1 MNIKL
6 IFALVLS
13 FIMIACAK
21 TPSKEPHLVAND
33 HDAHSCIGSEGYLW
47 CAKTAQ
53 YERSWGLAQHIELPE
68 HVFV

>member
-13 FIMIACAK
+13 LIMIACAK
-21 TPSKEPHLVAND
+21 TLSEEPHLVAND
-33 HDAHSCIGSEGYLW
+33 SDTHGCIGSQCYLW
-47 CAKTAQ
+47 FAKTAQ
-53 YERSWGLAQHIELPE
+53 CERSWEFAQYIKLSE